1 MIYTV
6 ILYFY
11 STSTN
16 RMANTVGNRFYM
28 INLSFCRERKKE
40 QTEFF
45 CYDRRQ
51 KIQIPKFNLKSI
63 LPLGCFPF
71 ILYKTQEKQFS
82 SEKLFKLK

>member
-1 MIYTV
+1 MV
-6 ILYFY
+6 EK
-11 STSTN
+11 
-16 RMANTVGNRFYM
+16 RFRM
-28 INLSFCRERKKE
+28 INLSFPSEKE

-82 SEKLFKLK
+82 SEKLFKLKIKVYSGDVVTPL

>member
-1 MIYTV
+1 MV
-6 ILYFY
+6 
-11 STSTN
+11 
-16 RMANTVGNRFYM
+16 RNRFIY
-28 INLSFCRERKKE
+28 LSPFFLLLRKKE

-82 SEKLFKLK
+82 SEKLFKLKIKVGFL